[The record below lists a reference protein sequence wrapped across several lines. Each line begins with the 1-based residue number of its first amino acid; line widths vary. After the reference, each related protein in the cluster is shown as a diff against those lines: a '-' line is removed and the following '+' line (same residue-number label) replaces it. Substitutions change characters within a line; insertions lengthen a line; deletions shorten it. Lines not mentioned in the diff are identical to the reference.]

1 MDRLRLSAEE
11 VAAIVFHLRAGAE
24 EAEVC
29 GDPAT
34 CSLSPHD
41 TGFDGADR
49 LVARRES
56 AAKWHWPAFTK
67 ADLPMLRESERTGKS
82 ILELRKEGW

>member
-1 MDRLRLSAEE
+1 MDKLRLSQEE
-11 VAAIVFHLRAGAE
+11 VAAIVFHLPDGSDE
-24 EAEVC
+24 PVVC
-29 GDPAT
+29 GDPST
-34 CSLSPHD
+34 CTLNLHAKWD
-41 TGFDGADR
+41 DAEK

-67 ADLPMLRESERTGKS
+67 DDLPMLHESERTGKS